1 MKMSIK
7 TALLLLA
14 TGLSTGVVMA
24 SALGQISV
32 RTASMG
38 GEVFF
43 VPMVILLVWLGWM
56 LRGEYLQI
64 GKGKRSVKTKKQ
76 G

>member
-1 MKMSIK
+1 MKIK
-7 TALLLLA
+7 TTLLLLA

-24 SALGQISV
+24 SAFGQLSI

-38 GEVFF
+38 GEIFF
-43 VPMVILLVWLGWM
+43 IPMVGLLVWLGWM
-56 LRGEYLQI
+56 LRGEDKHI
-64 GKGKRSVKTKKQ
+64 GKVKRMEKPKKQ

>member
-1 MKMSIK
+1 MKIK
-7 TALLLLA
+7 TTLLLLA

-24 SALGQISV
+24 SAFGQLSI

-38 GEVFF
+38 GEIFF
-43 VPMVILLVWLGWM
+43 TPMVGLLVWLGWM
-56 LRGEYLQI
+56 LRGEYKHI
-64 GKGKRSVKTKKQ
+64 SKVKRMEKPKKQ